1 MMVIGTVVVAV
12 VLLVLGFT
20 KELVQLVIADVEA
33 AKRPTI
39 VLAVLSIYVVDFAIN
54 VGMYCC

>member
-1 MMVIGTVVVAV
+1 MVIGTVIVAV

-54 VGMYCC
+54 VGM